1 MATRPQ
7 RSEKTFDMMKL
18 AICVGIGVALG
29 IVFDNDPLGVPSL
42 AIGPALGV
50 VVARIWTK
58 ADRARKDPAR
68 A

>member
-1 MATRPQ
+1 MAK
-7 RSEKTFDMMKL
+7 SESTFDMMKL

-29 IVFDNDPLGVPSL
+29 IAFRDADPLGIPTL

-58 ADRARKDPAR
+58 ADRKNQQNRVTA
-68 A
+68 